1 MAENEQRLKRAL
13 LVPVSLMVWCYM
25 GKMPP
30 KKRFLKKMKV
40 RMRKMVGDEKA
51 GVCGSCLGSDM
62 AN

>member
-13 LVPVSLMVWCYM
+13 LVPVSFMVWCHM